1 MNDPESN
8 SEETLRDDLVDAF
21 SRGRLSLSELAVLRP
36 AELDALFELAC
47 ERLDTDRNAEAAAIL
62 RAVVTLFP
70 YDARYWRGLGIAL
83 HRQGQHRAAHVAYDG
98 ALALDRSDPWTRC
111 YRGEVALYLGEQ
123 SSAQHDLRWVQKHG
137 DRPAQLR
144 AALLLSQPGERQ
156 ESAIAIAEPLDATE
170 GFTLEDNTPLP
181 LSDGRF
187 SRPTPMREE
196 ETLTAVAA
204 LWVDATSPG
213 VNASAA
219 DLYDGSGSESTARI
233 RRRDGSERSEAI
245 YDGDTGKIRRTPIR
259 LDSDGDTARVFRGPR
274 SRRPD
279 GDTDVLDRRRLTA
292 SEVSD
297 DTAVTRRRS
306 GLPIPIDEELA

>member
-1 MNDPESN
+1 MSDPEPD

-47 ERLDTDRNAEAAAIL
+47 ERLDTDRNSEAASVL

-83 HRQGQHRAAHVAYDG
+83 HRQGLLRAAYVAYDG
-98 ALALDRSDPWTRC
+98 ALALDRNDPWTRC
-111 YRGEVALYLGEQ
+111 YRGEVALQLGER
-123 SSAQHDLRWVQKHG
+123 SSAERDLYWVEKHG
-137 DRPAQLR
+137 ERSARLR
-144 AALLLSQPGERQ
+144 AAQLLSQPKIGPNAVVTRT
-156 ESAIAIAEPLDATE
+156 EPPIPNA
-170 GFTLEDNTPLP
+170 GFTLEDHTPLP
-181 LSDGRF
+181 LNDGRF
-187 SRPTPMREE
+187 AGPSPMREE

-213 VNASAA
+213 VTTSAA
-219 DLYDGSGSESTARI
+219 DRGDGTESTAQI
-233 RRRDGSERSEAI
+233 RRPDGSERLEALH
-245 YDGDTGKIRRTPIR
+245 DGDTGKIRRTAVR
-259 LDSDGDTARVFRGPR
+259 LDGDGDTARVFRGPR

-279 GDTDVLDRRRLTA
+279 GDTDVLDRRRLVS

-306 GLPIPIDEELA
+306 GLPIPIEEEIA